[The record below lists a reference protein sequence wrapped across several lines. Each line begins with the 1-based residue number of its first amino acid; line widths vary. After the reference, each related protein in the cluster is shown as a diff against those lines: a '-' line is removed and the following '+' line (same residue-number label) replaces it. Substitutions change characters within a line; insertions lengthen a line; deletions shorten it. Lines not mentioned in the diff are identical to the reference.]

1 MTEQQWTIFLLLLVL
16 SAVSSLWGSLI
27 WLGAAGVYVWT
38 HQKKRD
44 GKS

>member
-27 WLGAAGVYVWT
+27 WLGAAGVYVWLN
-38 HQKKRD
+38 RA
-44 GKS
+44 GRG